1 MVELR
6 YTTPA
11 GRGVTRSVPDARIEK
26 AIRGMFQA
34 RIECEAFNER
44 DELVGEVHQAEDAVV
59 PDGRGGER
67 EYNGLAWW
75 CDDEPNAQEHIDERA
90 EAQ

>member
-11 GRGVTRSVPDARIEK
+11 GRGVCRSVPDAQIEK

-34 RIECEAFNER
+34 RIECEAFAEDGR
-44 DELVGEVHQAEDAVV
+44 LVGAVMQAVDAH
-59 PDGRGGER
+59 GR
-67 EYNGLAWW
+67 LANWLTWW
-75 CDDEPNAQEHIDERA
+75 CDLTPNEQEQLDAREEYGH
-90 EAQ
+90 